1 MIIKIRGLRL
11 PTAAWA
17 LTSFFVS
24 ETLRGRSRLSI
35 KQGTVTGLGSALI
48 NETAS
53 SIVFGEPEMPA
64 GGAHALVVLPNAE
77 LPLSGFNVVN
87 DDEQPCP
94 RPMTPMSSTNPAIM
108 EFLNRFA
115 TIPQI
120 EYAYVLF

>member
-1 MIIKIRGLRL
+1 
-11 PTAAWA
+11 
-17 LTSFFVS
+17 
-24 ETLRGRSRLSI
+24 
-35 KQGTVTGLGSALI
+35 
-48 NETAS
+48 
-53 SIVFGEPEMPA
+53 MPA